1 MPGRIQGHVET
12 GMASSRRPLAAQAAV
27 EIENARLREH
37 PPRPRIEPDGPSVA
51 FVGTY
56 PPTRCGIA
64 TFTVSLRRAM
74 ALRRTAVIAC
84 VDEPGAVGRGPEVL
98 AELVRGS
105 AVSLDEAAAALD
117 PFDVV
122 ILQHEFGIYGG
133 EDGSEVVDLVRRLDA
148 PLLVVLHTVPRRPTP
163 GQRAIVEELAAAAE
177 IIVVQSEAARSR
189 LLETH
194 REAFDVVRVVPHGAP
209 RNFSVSIV
217 GTSSRRPV
225 VLSWGL
231 LGRDKGIEFGIE
243 AMASLGD
250 LEPAPRYV
258 VHGRTHPRLVEHEG
272 EAYRETLI
280 AQARALNVDN
290 LVEFHDE
297 YVDTSSVLAWIR
309 ESDVV
314 LLPYRSRDQV
324 VSGVLVEAIASGKPV
339 VATRFPHALE
349 LLGEGSGLLVPH
361 EDSEAVAAALRTLL
375 TDPAAAARAAALAR
389 RQAPPLYWEN
399 VGRVYRGLAASLAH
413 AAATT

>member
-1 MPGRIQGHVET
+1 MPSRVRGHVET
-12 GMASSRRPLAAQAAV
+12 GMAPSRGPIDTPAAV
-27 EIENARLREH
+27 EIEIARLRE
-37 PPRPRIEPDGPSVA
+37 PPRRPRLEPDGPSVA

-74 ALRRTAVIAC
+74 ALRRTGVIAC
-84 VDEPGAVGRGPEVL
+84 VDEPGAVGWGPEVV
-98 AELVRGS
+98 AELVHGS
-105 AVSLDEAAAALD
+105 AASLDEAATALD

-122 ILQHEFGIYGG
+122 VVQHEFGIYGG
-133 EDGSEVVDLVRRLDA
+133 EDGSEVVDLVWRLSA
-148 PLLVVLHTVPRRPTP
+148 PLLVVLHTVPSRPTP
-163 GQRAIVEELAAAAE
+163 GQRAIVEELASAAE
-177 IIVVQSEAARSR
+177 IIVVQSKAARSC

-194 REAFDVVRVVPHGAP
+194 GIASSLVRVVPHGAP
-209 RNFSVSIV
+209 CNLSVPAV
-217 GTSSRRPV
+217 GTSRRPV

-250 LEPAPRYV
+250 LDPAPRYV
-258 VHGRTHPRLVEHEG
+258 VHGRTHPRVVEHEG
-272 EAYRETLI
+272 EAYRESLI
-280 AQARALNVDN
+280 AQARALNVDE

-297 YVDTSSVLAWIR
+297 YVDTASVLGWIR

-349 LLGEGSGLLVPH
+349 LLGEGAGILVPH
-361 EDSEAVAAALRTLL
+361 EDPDAIAAALRTLL
-375 TDPAAAARAAALAR
+375 TEPAAAARAAALAR

-399 VGRVYRGLAASLAH
+399 VGQVYRELAASLAQE
-413 AAATT
+413 AATA

>member
-1 MPGRIQGHVET
+1 MPGRVQGHVET
-12 GMASSRRPLAAQAAV
+12 GMAPSWPPLAAQAAV
-27 EIENARLREH
+27 E
-37 PPRPRIEPDGPSVA
+37 IEPDGPSVA

-64 TFTVSLRRAM
+64 TFTFSLRRAM
-74 ALRRTAVIAC
+74 ALRRTGVVAC
-84 VDEPGAVGRGPEVL
+84 VDEPGAVGWAPEVV

-105 AVSLDEAAAALD
+105 AISLDEAAAALD

-122 ILQHEFGIYGG
+122 VVQHEFGIYGG
-133 EDGSEVVDLVRRLDA
+133 ADGSDVVDLVRRLSA

-163 GQRAIVEELAAAAE
+163 GQRTIVEELASAAE
-177 IIVVQSEAARSR
+177 IIVVQSKAARSR

-194 REAFDVVRVVPHGAP
+194 GIPSRLVRVVPHGAP
-209 RNFSVSIV
+209 CNLSVLAV

-250 LEPAPRYV
+250 LDPAPRYV
-258 VHGRTHPRLVEHEG
+258 VHGRTHPRVVEHEG
-272 EAYRETLI
+272 EAYRESLI
-280 AQARALNVDN
+280 AQARALGIDH

-297 YVDTSSVLAWIR
+297 YVDTASVLGWIR
-309 ESDVV
+309 ECDVV
-314 LLPYRSRDQV
+314 LLPYRSRDQI

-339 VATRFPHALE
+339 VATRFPHAIE
-349 LLGEGSGLLVPH
+349 LLGEGSGILVPH
-361 EDSEAVAAALRTLL
+361 ENSEAVAAALRTLL

-389 RQAPPLYWEN
+389 RQAPLLYWEN
-399 VGRVYRGLAASLAH
+399 VGRVYRGLATSLARSNNYP
-413 AAATT
+413 T

>member
-1 MPGRIQGHVET
+1 
-12 GMASSRRPLAAQAAV
+12 MAPSRGPNVVPV
-27 EIENARLREH
+27 EIENARLRE
-37 PPRPRIEPDGPSVA
+37 PPRRPRIGADGPSVA

-74 ALRRTAVIAC
+74 ALGRTGVIAC
-84 VDEPGAVGRGPEVL
+84 VDEPGAVGWGPEVV

-105 AVSLDEAAAALD
+105 AASLGEAAAALD

-122 ILQHEFGIYGG
+122 VVQHEFGIYGG
-133 EDGSEVVDLVRRLDA
+133 EDGSEIVDLVRRLST

-163 GQRAIVEELAAAAE
+163 GQRAIVEELASAAE

-189 LLETH
+189 LLDTH
-194 REAFDVVRVVPHGAP
+194 GIGARPVRVVPHGAP
-209 RNFSVSIV
+209 CNVSVPAV

-250 LEPAPRYV
+250 LDPAPRYV
-258 VHGRTHPRLVEHEG
+258 VHGRTHPRVVEHEG
-272 EAYRETLI
+272 EAYRESLI
-280 AQARALNVDN
+280 AHARALNVDD

-297 YVDTSSVLAWIR
+297 YADTASVLGWIR

-349 LLGEGSGLLVPH
+349 LLGEGSGILVPH
-361 EDSEAVAAALRTLL
+361 EDPDAIAAALRTLL
-375 TDPAAAARAAALAR
+375 TDPAAAGRAAALAR

-399 VGRVYRGLAASLAH
+399 VGQVYRELAASLAD